1 MNPPHGVNPEND
13 VILGDLIREAA
24 RNAYETSQR
33 RPAGERLAGIELIC
47 DDLAA
52 WAYALGYNAARDD
65 TLTRDLARSPRWDDQ
80 PSSTKGDE

>member
-1 MNPPHGVNPEND
+1 VNPPQEND

>member
-1 MNPPHGVNPEND
+1 MNDAIREK
-13 VILGDLIREAA
+13 IREAA
-24 RNAYETSQR
+24 RNAYIASQAAH
-33 RPAGERLAGIELIC
+33 AGEKLAAIEAEC